1 MFLLTVFLKMRQAG
15 ATHSCSAWLLLQRTG
30 SRHMG
35 FSRCSMWAQQLRPVG
50 SPASVVAAHR
60 LRHCGLSAL
69 EGDLSIVAT
78 GLSCSVACG
87 IFLDQGSNWCSLR
100 QQMDSQPQ
108 RHQGSPEL
116 LFVTQM
122 ALYNEN
128 ILSSIFLTGGILIFK
143 NILNIFFFFPL
154 SSISEQPFF
163 FHIQNFK
170 FSYTT
175 DYTEL

>member
-1 MFLLTVFLKMRQAG
+1 
-15 ATHSCSAWLLLQRTG
+15 
-30 SRHMG
+30 MG

-128 ILSSIFLTGGILIFK
+128 ILSSIFLTGGILIFQ
-143 NILNIFFFFPL
+143 NILNIFFFLCQVFQNSL
-154 SSISEQPFF
+154 SSSTYRILN
-163 FHIQNFK
+163 FHIQQITLNYNYLFI
-170 FSYTT
+170 
-175 DYTEL
+175 